1 MMLPISH
8 IGVFAQHR
16 AQVGILEIELRL
28 TTMILL
34 VQRCLSDNSSVFIS
48 IKRVESMVKG
58 A

>member
-1 MMLPISH
+1 MMPPISH

-16 AQVGILEIELRL
+16 AKVGILEIQLRL